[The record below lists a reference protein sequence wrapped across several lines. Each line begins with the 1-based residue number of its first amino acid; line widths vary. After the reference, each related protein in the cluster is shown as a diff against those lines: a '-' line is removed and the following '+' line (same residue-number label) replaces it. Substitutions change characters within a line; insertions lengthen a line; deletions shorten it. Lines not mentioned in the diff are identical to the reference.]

1 VTEAALPSP
10 ETPRFSNGALAAVWQ
25 LNDHFLHVL
34 AERARESSW
43 PDSPWSAVLGQDLS
57 TRLGFFHTDLA
68 QTPVC
73 LVDLGLQACE
83 PGERP
88 WAPIDRQVLGPD
100 LFRPDQTFELA
111 RLSLTLAWTFSRLDP
126 ASTTIIFGLS
136 KGWITRI
143 GRLEVHGVPQL
154 CRGLQVR
161 PRWSDKPRIWSR
173 LLDEPPPVVASR
185 LPPTH
190 IRMLQR
196 QFADLS
202 RATSVSR

>member
-10 ETPRFSNGALAAVWQ
+10 ETPRFSDGALAAVWQ
-25 LNDHFLHVL
+25 LNDHFLRVL
-34 AERARESSW
+34 AERSREPSW
-43 PDSPWSAVLGQDLS
+43 PDSHWAAVFGRDLS

-73 LVDLGLQACE
+73 LVDLGLQASE
-83 PGERP
+83 TGERP
-88 WAPIDRQVLGPD
+88 STSTDRHGVGPP
-100 LFRPDQTFELA
+100 LFRTDQAFELA
-111 RLSLTLAWTFSRLDP
+111 RLSLTLVWTFSRLDLP
-126 ASTTIIFGLS
+126 STTVIFGLS
-136 KGWITRI
+136 KGWVTRI
-143 GRLEVHGVPQL
+143 SRLEVHAVPQL

-173 LLDEPPPVVASR
+173 LLEEPPIAASR

-196 QFADLS
+196 QFAEIS